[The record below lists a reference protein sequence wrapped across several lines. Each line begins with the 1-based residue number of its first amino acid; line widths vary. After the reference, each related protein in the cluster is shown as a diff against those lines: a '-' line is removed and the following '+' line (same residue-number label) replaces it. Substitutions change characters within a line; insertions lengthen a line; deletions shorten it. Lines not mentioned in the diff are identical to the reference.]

1 MEQQYQQWLMAL
13 SAPMVAIN
21 AHSGCTFDSPKYY
34 PFDTTFDLTES
45 WGINSRSGVINM
57 ILRMED
63 AGHARELA
71 HYYSLWHRLSPTQWQ
86 EHVEQQSVEEQL
98 LMQIVADTAVICGDG
113 GIRSWDLGRLSFL
126 CRVAQLHGWF
136 TAEENLWFHTRLALR
151 ARHYYA
157 NWESYY
163 AAFFVGR
170 AYWQSLNQET
180 PEQQKYAFCHQSGTE
195 NYIQM
200 QQHLYCHA
208 DSPLKHLAWHID
220 CHEIEKPA
228 SLEEVDWS

>member
-21 AHSGCTFDSPKYY
+21 AHTGCTFDSLKYY
-34 PFDTTFDLTES
+34 PFDTTFDLKES
-45 WGINSRSGVINM
+45 WGITSRSGVINM
-57 ILRMED
+57 ILRMVD

-86 EHVEQQSVEEQL
+86 EHVEQQSVEEQV
-98 LMQIVADTAVICGDG
+98 LMQIVADTAVICSDG

-180 PEQQKYAFCHQSGTE
+180 PEQQQYAFYHYSGTE

-208 DSPLKHLAWHID
+208 DSPLKNLAWHID
-220 CHEIEKPA
+220 CHEMEKPA